1 MLISHALSVASRSES
16 RVVASDAG
24 EITGSLGCEN
34 GREWI
39 AQFFARESTEIPQEV
54 YDTLWSEIKK
64 NRITD
69 MKMLTNKR
77 MREFLKKHRLNK
89 YYEHIN
95 FLLHKMCSTAAPPTI
110 SKANE
115 ERLCNAFKQIQ
126 GPFAESHH
134 AKSRRNF
141 LSYSFVLYKLSQLFE
156 LDDLTPHFNLLKS
169 REKLQKQDEIWG
181 DICKKLNWEHVS
193 TVY

>member
-1 MLISHALSVASRSES
+1 MLISHALSATSRSEA

-24 EITGSLGCEN
+24 EFSGRLGSEN

-69 MKMLTNKR
+69 MKKLTNKR

-89 YYEHIN
+89 YYEHIHY
-95 FLLHKMCSTAAPPTI
+95 LLRKMCSTAAPPTI
-110 SKANE
+110 SKADE

-141 LSYSFVLYKLSQLFE
+141 LSYSFVSIQALAAL
-156 LDDLTPHFNLLKS
+156 
-169 REKLQKQDEIWG
+169 
-181 DICKKLNWEHVS
+181 
-193 TVY
+193 